1 MELGHPLKTVLSSP
15 ECSSL
20 CHHGA
25 SHVSFPGVSPL
36 WLAPLPHF
44 LLYSLDQVVRRKD
57 RYVRRG
63 CFYTIECHFHQSHEP
78 ATMLVLVVVATHRV
92 LIGVLGAGLSHWHP
106 LSLPAMDGNWQRLA
120 END

>member
-1 MELGHPLKTVLSSP
+1 MRL
-15 ECSSL
+15 
-20 CHHGA
+20 
-25 SHVSFPGVSPL
+25 
-36 WLAPLPHF
+36 
-44 LLYSLDQVVRRKD
+44 KD